1 MTDDTPASAAASE
14 ARDLD
19 AGRAAGGVVVSGPP
33 STARERALAAVPG
46 ALPEHWQVTTLAY
59 RRGRAIDDWLVTLA
73 GAVESW
79 LARRPGSAALRKAGE
94 ALAQATTASETR
106 LRALAG
112 LEAVRTLRGQPD
124 VALALVV
131 EATDPFDEE
140 AADFLATVSDAPG
153 EGVAILPVVVTSTA
167 AGWLLDRHRTV
178 VTTCTLVTVP
188 APPGE
193 LGPLVARLSND
204 ARRYLRAVVDAP
216 ATHEDLRRR
225 LGDTGAFGGG
235 ASKLAA
241 DRDEVVALGLVDLD
255 PSGRLVPISPDLGEL
270 LD

>member
-1 MTDDTPASAAASE
+1 MTDDTPAGAASGE
-14 ARDLD
+14 ARNLD

-33 STARERALAAVPG
+33 STARDRALGAVPT
-46 ALPEHWQVTTLAY
+46 ALPDHWQVTTLVY
-59 RRGRAIDDWLVTLA
+59 RKGRALDDWLVTLA

-79 LARRPGSAALRKAGE
+79 LARRPGSAALRKAGQ
-94 ALAQATTASETR
+94 ALAEAAAAPETR
-106 LRALAG
+106 LRALAA

-131 EATDPFDEE
+131 DATDPFDEE
-140 AADFLATVSDAPG
+140 AADFLATVSDAPA
-153 EGVAILPVVVTSTA
+153 EGVAILPVVATA
-167 AGWLLDRHRTV
+167 TATGWLLERHRTV

-188 APPGE
+188 APPE
-193 LGPLVARLSND
+193 DLPPLLDRLSSD

-216 ATHEDLRRR
+216 ATHEELRRR

-241 DRDEVVALGLVDLD
+241 DRDELVAMGLVDLD
-255 PSGRLVPISPDLGEL
+255 SSGRVVPISPALGEL